1 MPVTLDDDVEHYIPF
16 LSGANLFSCPPWSFW
31 SSDEN
36 VRTPPQQHQ
45 VGLLIILVLDLIIFL
60 SPVFSTE
67 QKFPEK
73 EFPECKFGELS
84 FVATSIYVKN
94 SDWNVFNQSCIK

>member
-1 MPVTLDDDVEHYIPF
+1 MPVTLDDDVEHYIP
-16 LSGANLFSCPPWSFW
+16 LLNGANLFSCPPW

-60 SPVFSTE
+60 SPVSSI
-67 QKFPEK
+67 
-73 EFPECKFGELS
+73 ELQD
-84 FVATSIYVKN
+84 FLP
-94 SDWNVFNQSCIK
+94 